1 MYKFELLPH
10 IFLKL
15 MVCNF
20 YFQKKKKKN
29 KYCCMTFCQVVCC
42 HFREYFFKC
51 MLKRIYNIFE
61 PYFGGM
67 DFYVHVLFGYLLLI
81 YDKIAQAMRLFL
93 CIKKKKSV

>member
-1 MYKFELLPH
+1 
-10 IFLKL
+10 
-15 MVCNF
+15 
-20 YFQKKKKKN
+20 
-29 KYCCMTFCQVVCC
+29 
-42 HFREYFFKC
+42 

-93 CIKKKKSV
+93 CIKKKKKCMIIMS

>member
-1 MYKFELLPH
+1 
-10 IFLKL
+10 
-15 MVCNF
+15 
-20 YFQKKKKKN
+20 
-29 KYCCMTFCQVVCC
+29 
-42 HFREYFFKC
+42 

-93 CIKKKKSV
+93 CIKKKKIKVYDHFELTQLTKDGWVSF